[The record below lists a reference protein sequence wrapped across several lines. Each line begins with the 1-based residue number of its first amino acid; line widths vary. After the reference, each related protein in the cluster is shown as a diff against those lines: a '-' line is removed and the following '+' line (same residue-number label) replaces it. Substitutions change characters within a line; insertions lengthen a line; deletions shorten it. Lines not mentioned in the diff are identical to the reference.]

1 MTEDHSKV
9 SGLLP
14 VQWNNDWILFE
25 PNNYTFSCS
34 CCSCLVAKLCPTL
47 LQPHGMQPAPVGFH
61 GSFVHGISQ
70 ARIQEWAAVSFCRG
84 LPDPGVK
91 TTSPTLADG
100 FFTTEPPGKPRH
112 LVVKHVSLSTLMLEY
127 SKIHYFHC
135 ILHLDSYCV
144 DGFHKHLARI
154 S

>member
-1 MTEDHSKV
+1 MIDKHK
-9 SGLLP
+9 GLAECLACKLA
-14 VQWNNDWILFE
+14 V
-25 PNNYTFSCS
+25 FSFS
-34 CCSCLVAKLCPTL
+34 IVKNPPIGS
-47 LQPHGMQPAPVGFH
+47 H

-100 FFTTEPPGKPRH
+100 FFTIEPPGKPRH
-112 LVVKHVSLSTLMLEY
+112 LVVKHISLSTLMLEY
-127 SKIHYFHC
+127 RKIYYFHC
-135 ILHLDSYCV
+135 TLHLDSYCV
-144 DGFHKHLARI
+144 DGFHKNLARI